1 MAAHAARLAH
11 LLTPEFACRI
21 NAQIVHPSISKLV
34 KPSELES
41 ALARPLT
48 VAMQEPNC
56 HATYLAAS
64 LSYGIIQG
72 HPFLDGNKRTAFLL
86 ANEYLRAQGL
96 PGVLDEGKIG
106 TVYQGLIDIADRHMN
121 AAVGKL
127 DDNGGG
133 LARNVGAAKS
143 EP

>member
-48 VAMQEPNC
+48 VAIQEPNR

-72 HPFLDGNKRTAFLL
+72 SMASMVDVHC
-86 ANEYLRAQGL
+86 
-96 PGVLDEGKIG
+96 
-106 TVYQGLIDIADRHMN
+106 H
-121 AAVGKL
+121 
-127 DDNGGG
+127 
-133 LARNVGAAKS
+133 
-143 EP
+143 